1 MNITHEG
8 LTIREVV
15 LCVLMAACLF
25 LAVLATA
32 WFISETN
39 DQPVI
44 GRDLRD
50 RE

>member
-1 MNITHEG
+1 MKEVG
-8 LTIREVV
+8 LCLAMG
-15 LCVLMAACLF
+15 LCLV

-39 DQPVI
+39 EDQTLI

-50 RE
+50 RQ